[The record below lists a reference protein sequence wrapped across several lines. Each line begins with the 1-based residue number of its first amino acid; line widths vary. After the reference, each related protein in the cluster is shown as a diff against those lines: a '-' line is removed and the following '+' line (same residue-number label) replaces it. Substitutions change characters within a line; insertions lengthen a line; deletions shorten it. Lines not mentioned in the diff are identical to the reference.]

1 MWENVLS
8 LPIENQ
14 ALKHSLFVS
23 LKNYHLDPDPLSLL
37 NIYLTANLHVLPDY
51 IITALLL
58 LLIISN
64 AITSGA
70 EVAFTVLKK
79 KFTDDLHPS
88 EDPKKIRISDLLKKP
103 EKLFAS
109 LVVAQLF
116 QQVTITIL
124 LIWLLNR
131 PSFFGGNSIHIS
143 VSGIIVTIFAILLL
157 TNILPR
163 LYASQYPLRFA
174 GSNSRF
180 IRLIHILMNPFSS
193 LLAKNAANF
202 NRTTPQWSHEISAND
217 LSKALE
223 IRSNEITHEQ
233 EKEMLEGIIR
243 FKDKL
248 VDDVL
253 VSRSDMV
260 AIELQKPFAELI
272 DFIIDA
278 GFSRIPVF
286 EENADNIKGILY
298 VKDLLPHLGKAST
311 FKWQT
316 LIRPAYFVPRTKRID
331 DLLEEFRTQKIHMAI
346 VVDEYGGT
354 SGLVTMEDILEEI
367 VGDISDEYDEELPF
381 YTIEADGSYIF
392 EGKTQLEDFIKIT
405 QLPAKDFEEMSGE
418 VDTLA
423 GLLLELKGDFP
434 KRKESFTYKKHTFQA
449 EDLSKKRITKVRY
462 IPPKVNN
469 EEK

>member
-1 MWENVLS
+1 MFYRFPS
-8 LPIENQ
+8 GNQ

-23 LKNYHLDPDPLSLL
+23 LKNCHLDPDPLSLL
-37 NIYLTANLHVLPDY
+37 NVYLTASLHALPDY
-51 IITALLL
+51 IIAVLLL

-64 AITSGA
+64 AIASGA
-70 EVAFTVLKK
+70 EVAFTTLEK
-79 KFTDDLHPS
+79 KFADDLHTS
-88 EDPKKIRISDLLKKP
+88 EEPKNIHISNLLKKP
-103 EKLFAS
+103 EKLLAS

-116 QQVTITIL
+116 LQVSITAL
-124 LIWLLNR
+124 LIWLLSR
-131 PSFFGGNSIHIS
+131 PTLFGGNSIDLS
-143 VSGIIVTIFAILLL
+143 VAGIIVIISLILLFS
-157 TNILPR
+157 NILPK

-174 GSNSRF
+174 ENNILF
-180 IRLIHILMNPFSS
+180 IRLINALASPFSS
-193 LLAKNAANF
+193 LLAKNAAAF
-202 NRTTPQWSHEISAND
+202 NRTPSQRQHEISAND

-253 VSRSDMV
+253 VSRSDIV
-260 AIELQKPFAELI
+260 AIELQKPFTELI
-272 DFIIDA
+272 DFIVDA

-298 VKDLLPHLGKAST
+298 VKDLLPHLGKTPS

-405 QLPAKDFEEMSGE
+405 QLPAKDFEEMSEE

-434 KRKESFTYKKHTFQA
+434 KRKESFIYKKHTFQA

-462 IPPKVNN
+462 IPPTVNN
-469 EEK
+469 EE